1 VLYATILTLATTT
14 GLHTAKNKKMVDTIA
29 QVRYSVIINKQR
41 GHLMFYIYEK
51 TSTYIMGKMNT
62 RTGEVRPDHRQSYK
76 TMPAAKAALTR
87 MSKRYRADL
96 LETVNDPLFRY
107 GIAEAEYF
115 HKTIEKSRTRT
126 NIMNNEQF
134 SEKVNT
140 PGYLSPAS
148 ESYWSM

>member
-1 VLYATILTLATTT
+1 
-14 GLHTAKNKKMVDTIA
+14 
-29 QVRYSVIINKQR
+29 
-41 GHLMFYIYEK
+41 MFYIYERS
-51 TSTYIMGKMNT
+51 STYIMGKMNT

-96 LETVNDPLFRY
+96 LESVNDPVYRY

-148 ESYWSM
+148 ESYWCM

>member
-1 VLYATILTLATTT
+1 
-14 GLHTAKNKKMVDTIA
+14 
-29 QVRYSVIINKQR
+29 
-41 GHLMFYIYEK
+41 MFYIYEK

-96 LETVNDPLFRY
+96 LESVNDPLYRY
-107 GIAEAEYF
+107 GIAEAGYF
-115 HKTIEKSRTRT
+115 HKNIEKSRVVYS
-126 NIMNNEQF
+126 IMDQAK
-134 SEKVNT
+134 EKPITESVNT
-140 PGYLSPAS
+140 PGYMSPSS

>member
-1 VLYATILTLATTT
+1 
-14 GLHTAKNKKMVDTIA
+14 
-29 QVRYSVIINKQR
+29 
-41 GHLMFYIYEK
+41 MFYIYER

-96 LETVNDPLFRY
+96 LESVNDPLYRY

-115 HKTIEKSRTRT
+115 HKTIEKSRTVKNMMT
-126 NIMNNEQF
+126 DADIVE
-134 SEKVNT
+134 SVNT
-140 PGYLSPAS
+140 PGYMSPRS
-148 ESYWSM
+148 EAYWSM

>member
-1 VLYATILTLATTT
+1 
-14 GLHTAKNKKMVDTIA
+14 
-29 QVRYSVIINKQR
+29 
-41 GHLMFYIYEK
+41 MFYIYER

-96 LETVNDPLFRY
+96 LESVNDPLYRY

-115 HKTIEKSRTRT
+115 HKTTEKSRTVKNMMT
-126 NIMNNEQF
+126 DADIVE
-134 SEKVNT
+134 SVNT
-140 PGYLSPAS
+140 PGYMSPRS
-148 ESYWSM
+148 EAYWSM